1 MGITGVKQMML
12 SLWHDLITV
21 MLPFQ
26 WAGYDFMKDALLAIL
41 LITPLFGLLGT
52 MIVSNKMAFFSDA
65 LGHGAFTG
73 IAIGSLIGLV
83 SPIFAAVAFS
93 IVFALVITVIKNKS
107 RASTDTIIGVFS
119 SIAIALG
126 LVLMSLG
133 GSFNKYS
140 SYLIGDLLSI
150 TTSEILILI
159 GAFIIVIFLWSVI
172 FNKLLMVSIN
182 QSLARSR
189 GVNTLLVE
197 MIFTTMIAVIV
208 TISIQWVGL
217 LIINSLLVLPAA
229 GARNIT
235 SNVRQYTLVSVMIAV
250 FSGISGL
257 IASYYLNTATG
268 ATIVL
273 VSGIIFFLTLA
284 FKSKFE

>member
-1 MGITGVKQMML
+1 ML
-12 SLWHDLITV
+12 NLWYNFIEV
-21 MLPFQ
+21 VLPFQ
-26 WAGYDFMKDALLAIL
+26 WVEHEFMKNALLAVI

-52 MIVSNKMAFFSDA
+52 MIVMNKMAFFSDS

-83 SPIFAAVAFS
+83 EPVLAAVAFS
-93 IVFALVITVIKNKS
+93 IAFALGITLVKS
-107 RASTDTIIGVFS
+107 KSYASTDTIIGVFS
-119 SIAIALG
+119 SIAVALG

-150 TTSEILILI
+150 SPSEIMLLLFVFIAVIILW
-159 GAFIIVIFLWSVI
+159 ALI
-172 FNKLLMVSIN
+172 FNRLLLISVN
-182 QSLARSR
+182 QSLAGSR
-189 GVNTLLVE
+189 GIKTLQVE
-197 MIFTTMIAVIV
+197 MIFTSIIAVIV

-229 GARNIT
+229 AAKNIT
-235 SNVRQYTLVSVMIAV
+235 SNVRKYTLISVLISV
-250 FSGISGL
+250 FSGVTGL

-273 VSGIIFFLTLA
+273 VSGLLFFVSLA
-284 FKSKFE
+284 LKNKFD

>member
-1 MGITGVKQMML
+1 ML
-12 SLWHDLITV
+12 QVWYNFIDAI
-21 MLPFQ
+21 LPFQ
-26 WAGYDFMKDALLAIL
+26 WVGHEFMKNALLAVL

-52 MIVSNKMAFFSDA
+52 MIVSNKMAFFSDSI
-65 LGHGAFTG
+65 GHSAFTG
-73 IAIGSLIGLV
+73 IAIGAFIGIITPV
-83 SPIFAAVAFS
+83 FAATIFAV
-93 IVFALVITVIKNKS
+93 IFALIITIIKNRS
-107 RASTDTIIGVFS
+107 QASTDTIIGVFS

-150 TTSEILILI
+150 SPSEIVILI
-159 GAFIIVIFLWSVI
+159 FVFIVVIILWVFI
-172 FNKLLMVSIN
+172 FNKLLLVSVN
-182 QSLARSR
+182 QSLASSR
-189 GVNTLLVE
+189 GVKTLPIE
-197 MIFTTMIAVIV
+197 IIFTSIIAVIV

-229 GARNIT
+229 AARNVT
-235 SNVRQYTLVSVMIAV
+235 NNVRSYTFVSFSIAI
-250 FSGISGL
+250 FSGVSGL

-273 VSGIIFFLTLA
+273 VSGIIFFLSLA
-284 FKSKFE
+284 CKNKFN

>member
-1 MGITGVKQMML
+1 MKQMML

>member
-1 MGITGVKQMML
+1 ML
-12 SLWHDLITV
+12 DFWYKVIDTV
-21 MLPFQ
+21 LPFE
-26 WAGYDFMKDALLAIL
+26 WSEYEFMKNALLAIL

-52 MIVSNKMAFFSDA
+52 MVVSNKMAFFSDA

-73 IAIGSLIGLV
+73 IAIGALLGLVRPAFAAILFSVVFSLI
-83 SPIFAAVAFS
+83 
-93 IVFALVITVIKNKS
+93 ITVIKNKS

-119 SIAIALG
+119 SIAVALG

-150 TTSEILILI
+150 SPTEIVVLIFVFLAVIVLWLI
-159 GAFIIVIFLWSVI
+159 T
-172 FNKLLMVSIN
+172 FNKLLLVSTN
-182 QSLARSR
+182 KSLASSR
-189 GVNTLLVE
+189 GVKTLPVE
-197 MIFTTMIAVIV
+197 MIFTSIVAVIV

-229 GARNIT
+229 AARNIT
-235 SNVRQYTLVSVMIAV
+235 ANVRKYTLATVSISV
-250 FSGISGL
+250 FSGLSGL
-257 IASYYLNTATG
+257 VASYYLNTATG

-273 VSGIIFFLTLA
+273 ISGVIFFISLA
-284 FKSKFE
+284 FKSKFS

>member
-1 MGITGVKQMML
+1 ML
-12 SLWHDLITV
+12 QLWYDFIDLI
-21 MLPFQ
+21 LPFR
-26 WAGYDFMKDALLAIL
+26 WANHEFMKNALLAIL

-52 MIVSNKMAFFSDA
+52 MVINNKMAFFSDSV
-65 LGHGAFTG
+65 GHGAFTG

-83 SPIFAAVAFS
+83 KPVWGAVIFS
-93 IVFALVITVIKNKS
+93 ILFAVVITIIKNKS

-126 LVLMSLG
+126 LVLMSFG

-150 TTSEILILI
+150 APAEIFILIFVFLTI
-159 GAFIIVIFLWSVI
+159 IIVWLFI
-172 FNKLLMVSIN
+172 FNKLLLVSIN
-182 QSLARSR
+182 QSLASSR
-189 GVNTLLVE
+189 GVKTLSVE
-197 MIFTTMIAVIV
+197 LIFTAIIAVIV

-229 GARNIT
+229 AARNV
-235 SNVRQYTLVSVMIAV
+235 SKNVRQYTIVSVVIAL
-250 FSGISGL
+250 ISGVL
-257 IASYYLNTATG
+257 GLVLSYYLNTATG

-273 VSGIIFFLTLA
+273 ISGTIFFLSLTLRN
-284 FKSKFE
+284 KFN

>member
-1 MGITGVKQMML
+1 MML
-12 SLWHDLITV
+12 SLWSDFITFV
-21 MLPFQ
+21 LPFQ
-26 WAGYDFMKDALLAIL
+26 WVQYDFMKNALLAIL

-83 SPIFAAVAFS
+83 SPVLAAVAFS
-93 IVFALVITVIKNKS
+93 IIFALVITVFKNKS

-119 SIAIALG
+119 SIAVALG

-150 TTSEILILI
+150 TPLEILVLILV
-159 GAFIIVIFLWSVI
+159 FIIVICLWVLI
-172 FNKLLMVSIN
+172 FNKLLLVSIN

-189 GVNTLLVE
+189 GVNTLVVE
-197 MIFTTMIAVIV
+197 IIFTTMIAVIV

-229 GARNIT
+229 AARNIT
-235 SNVRQYTLVSVMIAV
+235 CNVRQYTLLSVMIAV
-250 FSGISGL
+250 FSGICGL

-284 FKSKFE
+284 FKNKFD

>member
-1 MGITGVKQMML
+1 MKQMML
-12 SLWHDLITV
+12 NLWHDLITV
-21 MLPFQ
+21 ILPFQ
-26 WAGYDFMKDALLAIL
+26 WADYDFMKDALLAIL

-159 GAFIIVIFLWSVI
+159 GVFIIVIFLWSVI

>member
-1 MGITGVKQMML
+1 ML
-12 SLWHDLITV
+12 ELWYNFTDAI
-21 MLPFQ
+21 MPFQ
-26 WAGYDFMKDALLAIL
+26 WLSHEFMKNALLAIL
-41 LITPLFGLLGT
+41 LVTPIFGLLGT
-52 MIVSNKMAFFSDA
+52 MIVMNKMAFFSDS

-73 IAIGSLIGLV
+73 IAIGSIIGLMEPV
-83 SPIFAAVAFS
+83 LAAVVFS
-93 IVFALVITVIKNKS
+93 IAFALGLTFIKNKS

-119 SIAIALG
+119 SVAVALG
-126 LVLMSLG
+126 LVLMSFG

>member
-1 MGITGVKQMML
+1 MILNLWYDFIGVL
-12 SLWHDLITV
+12 
-21 MLPFQ
+21 LPFQ
-26 WAGYDFMKDALLAIL
+26 WAGHDFMKSALLAIL

-73 IAIGSLIGLV
+73 IAIGSLIGLI
-83 SPIFAAVAFS
+83 SPTMAAVIFS
-93 IVFALVITVIKNKS
+93 IIFALVITVIKNKS

-119 SIAIALG
+119 SIAVALG
-126 LVLMSLG
+126 LVLMSFG

-150 TTSEILILI
+150 SPTEILIL
-159 GAFIIVIFLWSVI
+159 AMVFIIVIALWVII

-189 GVNTLLVE
+189 GVNTLLIE
-197 MIFTTMIAVIV
+197 MIFTAMIAVIV

-229 GARNIT
+229 GARNVT
-235 SNVRQYTLVSVMIAV
+235 KNVRQYTLMAMIIAV
-250 FSGISGL
+250 FSGVSGL

-273 VSGIIFFLTLA
+273 VAGIIFFLTLI
-284 FKSKFE
+284 FKNKFD